1 MTEPI
6 NLSATLPVASPA
18 TQPIQDKAPKPPG
31 LMPKNVQTWGM
42 LGLAVLMVAIMW
54 LTGGKK
60 PQPAPRSGTAAVQ
73 TPAPLEVNEGKIAE
87 LQSRIQE
94 LQREQQVALNQQ
106 NKFFGALQSGNQ
118 TAAPAEVTNP
128 QSASPPATD
137 PIHEERKKRAYLSLF
152 SSNVALSYRKEL
164 AQPQPPVNTAPQ
176 ITNPFGLPS
185 LAGQE
190 PNFSQQLAQILQG
203 LPPAPQPIPSAPSVS
218 GSALHAGTTT
228 AEEAEKQISDGH
240 AKETSPNSSALN
252 AAQGKSYLIFEGTI
266 LETVLVNRLDGQF
279 TGPVECL
286 VTNDI
291 YSHDRQ
297 HVLIPSGTKVLG
309 EAKRVDTFGQT
320 RLAVAFHRLI
330 MPDGYSVSLD
340 QFKGM
345 NQVGDTGLRDQVNNH
360 YLKIFGASLA
370 IGALGGISQA
380 GSGGLLTQSGTQSVE
395 QGFGQ
400 SLGQTS
406 QRILDKF
413 LNILPTVTIREGHRV
428 KIYLSGDLAVPDYAN
443 HKMPSD
449 L

>member
-1 MTEPI
+1 MTEAV
-6 NLSATLPVASPA
+6 NSPA

-31 LMPKNVQTWGM
+31 LMPKNVQTWAM
-42 LGLAVLMVAIMW
+42 LGLAVLMVSIMW

-60 PQPAPRSGTAAVQ
+60 PQTLPKSGTSAVQ

-87 LQSRIQE
+87 LQNRIQE

-106 NKFFGALQSGNQ
+106 NKFFGAIQSESQ
-118 TAAPAEVTNP
+118 TAAPAQVAGTTQP
-128 QSASPPATD
+128 PPATPAD
-137 PIHEERKKRAYLSLF
+137 PIQDERKKRAYVALF
-152 SSNVALSYRKEL
+152 SSNVALSYRKDL
-164 AQPQPPVNTAPQ
+164 AQPILAPGAASP
-176 ITNPFGLPS
+176 TNNPFGLPG
-185 LAGQE
+185 LPPQE
-190 PNFSQQLAQILQG
+190 PSFNQQLAQILQG
-203 LPPAPQPIPSAPSVS
+203 LPPASQLIPPAPPIASSTPQ
-218 GSALHAGTTT
+218 AGTTT
-228 AEEAEKQISDGH
+228 AEDAERKVPESSSKQTPSN
-240 AKETSPNSSALN
+240 PSALN
-252 AAQGKSYLIFEGTI
+252 ASEGKSYVIFEGTI
-266 LETVLVNRLDGQF
+266 LETVLLNRLDGQF
-279 TGPVECL
+279 IGPVECL
-286 VTNDI
+286 VTTDI

-297 HVLIPSGTKVLG
+297 HLLIPSGTKVLG

-345 NQVGDTGLRDQVNNH
+345 NQIGDTGLRDQVNNH

-370 IGALGGISQA
+370 VGAIGGIAEA
-380 GSGGLLTQSGTQSVE
+380 GSGGVLTQSGTQTIQ
-395 QGFGQ
+395 QGVGE

>member
-1 MTEPI
+1 MTEPV
-6 NLSATLPVASPA
+6 TSPA
-18 TQPIQDKAPKPPG
+18 AQPIQDKAPKPPG
-31 LMPKNVQTWGM
+31 LMPKNVQAWVM
-42 LGLAVLMVAIMW
+42 LGLAVLMVTIMW

-60 PQPAPRSGTAAVQ
+60 APSAPKSGTPAVQ
-73 TPAPLEVNEGKIAE
+73 NPAPLEVNQAKIAD
-87 LQSRIQE
+87 LQNRIQE

-106 NKFFGALQSGNQ
+106 NKFFGALQSENQ
-118 TAAPAEVTNP
+118 TAASAQISNP
-128 QSASPPATD
+128 QPATAPTAD
-137 PIHEERKKRAYLSLF
+137 PIQDERKKRAYLSLF
-152 SSNVALSYRKEL
+152 SSNVALSYRKDS
-164 AQPQPPVNTAPQ
+164 PQPESAP
-176 ITNPFGLPS
+176 TNNPFGLQNP
-185 LAGQE
+185 Q
-190 PNFSQQLAQILQG
+190 PQQPTFDQQLAQILQG
-203 LPPAPQPIPSAPSVS
+203 LPPAPQPFPTLPPASTSAPKP
-218 GSALHAGTTT
+218 GTTT
-228 AEEAEKQISDGH
+228 AEEAERKASESSSKQ
-240 AKETSPNSSALN
+240 TSPNLSALN
-252 AAQGKSYLIFEGTI
+252 AADGKNYLIFEGTG
-266 LETVLVNRLDGQF
+266 LETVLLNRLDGQF

-297 HVLIPSGTKVLG
+297 HLLIPSGTKVLG

-345 NQVGDTGLRDQVNNH
+345 NQIGDTGLRDQVNNH

-370 IGALGGISQA
+370 VGAIGGIA
-380 GSGGLLTQSGTQSVE
+380 EGGSGGLLTQSGTQSIQAGV
-395 QGFGQ
+395 GQ

-428 KIYLSGDLAVPDYAN
+428 KIYLSGDLAVPDYQN
-443 HKMPSD
+443 HRMPSD

>member
-1 MTEPI
+1 MTETV
-6 NLSATLPVASPA
+6 NSPA

-31 LMPKNVQTWGM
+31 LMPKNVQTWAM
-42 LGLAVLMVAIMW
+42 LGLAVLMVSIMW

-60 PQPAPRSGTAAVQ
+60 AQTLPKSGTSAVQ

-87 LQSRIQE
+87 LQTRIQE

-106 NKFFGALQSGNQ
+106 NKFFGAIQSESQ
-118 TAAPAEVTNP
+118 TATPAQVAGTTQP
-128 QSASPPATD
+128 PPATPAD
-137 PIHEERKKRAYLSLF
+137 PIQDERKKRAYVSLF
-152 SSNVALSYRKEL
+152 SSNVALSYRKDL
-164 AQPQPPVNTAPQ
+164 AQPELAPGTASP
-176 ITNPFGLPS
+176 TNNGLPG
-185 LAGQE
+185 LPTQE
-190 PNFSQQLAQILQG
+190 PTFNQQLAQILQG
-203 LPPAPQPIPSAPSVS
+203 LPPAPQLIPSAPLAAS
-218 GSALHAGTTT
+218 SAPQAGTTT
-228 AEEAEKQISDGH
+228 AEVTERKAAESSSKQP
-240 AKETSPNSSALN
+240 SPNPSALN
-252 AAQGKSYLIFEGTI
+252 AAEGKNYVIFEGTI
-266 LETVLVNRLDGQF
+266 LETVLLNRLDGQF
-279 TGPVECL
+279 IGPVECL
-286 VTNDI
+286 VTSDI

-297 HVLIPSGTKVLG
+297 HLLIPSGTKVLG

-330 MPDGYSVSLD
+330 MPDGYSISLD

-345 NQVGDTGLRDQVNNH
+345 NQIGDTGLRDQVNNH

-370 IGALGGISQA
+370 IGAIGGIAEA
-380 GSGGLLTQSGTQSVE
+380 GSGGALTQSGTQTIQ
-395 QGFGQ
+395 QGVGE

-428 KIYLSGDLAVPDYAN
+428 KIYLSGDLSVPDYAN

>member
-1 MTEPI
+1 MTEQV
-6 NLSATLPVASPA
+6 NSAA

-31 LMPKNVQTWGM
+31 LMPKNVQTWVM
-42 LGLAVLMVAIMW
+42 LGLAVLMVTIMW

-60 PQPAPRSGTAAVQ
+60 AQTAPKPAMPGVQ
-73 TPAPLEVNEGKIAE
+73 TQAPLEVNEGKIAE

-106 NKFFGALQSGNQ
+106 NKLFSTLQSEN
-118 TAAPAEVTNP
+118 
-128 QSASPPATD
+128 QSAPPAQITNSQVATTPPSD
-137 PIHEERKKRAYLSLF
+137 PIQDERKKRAYLSLF

-164 AQPQPPVNTAPQ
+164 AKPDLSQGTPT
-176 ITNPFGLPS
+176 TNPFGLPS
-185 LAGQE
+185 LPAQAADY
-190 PNFSQQLAQILQG
+190 NQQLAQILQG
-203 LPPAPQPIPSAPSVS
+203 LPPMPQPIPVPSSITGNTRSTGMTGAEETAKHVSESSSKQPSVN
-218 GSALHAGTTT
+218 
-228 AEEAEKQISDGH
+228 
-240 AKETSPNSSALN
+240 PSALN
-252 AAQGKSYLIFEGTI
+252 AAEGKNYVLFEGTI
-266 LETVLVNRLDGQF
+266 LETVLLNRLDGQF
-279 TGPVECL
+279 IGPVECL
-286 VTNDI
+286 VTNDL
-291 YSHDRQ
+291 YSYDRQ

-345 NQVGDTGLRDQVNNH
+345 NQIGDTGLRDQVNNH

-370 IGALGGISQA
+370 VGAIGGIAQA
-380 GSGGLLTQSGTQSVE
+380 GSGGLLTSSGTQNIQ
-395 QGFGQ
+395 QGVGE

-428 KIYLSGDLAVPDYAN
+428 KIHLSGDLAVPDYAN

>member
-1 MTEPI
+1 MTESV
-6 NLSATLPVASPA
+6 NSPA

-31 LMPKNVQTWGM
+31 LMPKNVQTWAM
-42 LGLAVLMVAIMW
+42 LGLAVLMVSIMW

-60 PQPAPRSGTAAVQ
+60 DQTLRKSGTSSVQ
-73 TPAPLEVNEGKIAE
+73 TPVPLEVNEGKIAE
-87 LQSRIQE
+87 LQNRIQE
-94 LQREQQVALNQQ
+94 LQREQQAALNQQ
-106 NKFFGALQSGNQ
+106 NKFFGAVQSDNQ
-118 TAAPAEVTNP
+118 SVPTTQIGNP
-128 QSASPPATD
+128 QAGSPQATD
-137 PIHEERKKRAYLSLF
+137 PIQDERRKRAYLSMF

-164 AQPQPPVNTAPQ
+164 SQPGTAPNAVSS
-176 ITNPFGLPS
+176 TNNPFDLPS
-185 LAGQE
+185 PPAQDPTINQE
-190 PNFSQQLAQILQG
+190 LAQILQG
-203 LPPAPQPIPSAPSVS
+203 LSPALQPIPPPV
-218 GSALHAGTTT
+218 AGTTRPAGT
-228 AEEAEKQISDGH
+228 TSAEEAERNSFESSSKK
-240 AKETSPNSSALN
+240 ASPNPNALN
-252 AAQGKSYLIFEGTI
+252 AAEGKNYVIFEGTI
-266 LETVLVNRLDGQF
+266 LETVLLNRLDGQF
-279 TGPVECL
+279 SGAVECL

-297 HVLIPSGTKVLG
+297 HLLIPSGSKVLG
-309 EAKRVDTFGQT
+309 EVKRVETFGQT

-330 MPDGYSVSLD
+330 MPDGYSVNLD

-345 NQVGDTGLRDQVNNH
+345 NQIGDTGLRDQVNNH

-370 IGALGGISQA
+370 VGTIGGIAEA
-380 GSGGLLTQSGTQSVE
+380 GSGGALTQSGS
-395 QGFGQ
+395 QGIQQGVGE

>member
-1 MTEPI
+1 MTEPV
-6 NLSATLPVASPA
+6 NSPA

-31 LMPKNVQTWGM
+31 LMPKNVQTWVM
-42 LGLAVLMVAIMW
+42 LGLAVLMVSIMW

-60 PQPAPRSGTAAVQ
+60 AQTLPKSGTSTVQ
-73 TPAPLEVNEGKIAE
+73 TPAPLEVNVGKIAE

-106 NKFFGALQSGNQ
+106 NKFFGALQSENQ
-118 TAAPAEVTNP
+118 TTAPAQVTNP
-128 QSASPPATD
+128 QSASSPATD
-137 PIHEERKKRAYLSLF
+137 PIQDERKKRAYVSLF
-152 SSNVALSYRKEL
+152 SSNVALSYRKDL
-164 AQPQPPVNTAPQ
+164 AQPESALSTASPAS
-176 ITNPFGLPS
+176 NPFGLPG
-185 LAGQE
+185 LPAQE
-190 PNFSQQLAQILQG
+190 LTFNQQLAQILQG
-203 LPPAPQPIPSAPSVS
+203 LPPAPQLIPSAPPVA
-218 GSALHAGTTT
+218 GSTRQAGTTS
-228 AEEAEKQISDGH
+228 AEEAERGASESSSKQ
-240 AKETSPNSSALN
+240 TSPNPSALN
-252 AAQGKSYLIFEGTI
+252 AAEGKNYVIFEGTI
-266 LETVLVNRLDGQF
+266 LETVLLNRLDGQS
-279 TGPVECL
+279 TSSVECL

-297 HVLIPSGTKVLG
+297 RLLIPSGTKVLG

-330 MPDGYSVSLD
+330 MPDGYSASLD

-345 NQVGDTGLRDQVNNH
+345 NQIGDTGLRDQVNNH

-370 IGALGGISQA
+370 VGAIGGIAEA
-380 GSGGLLTQSGTQSVE
+380 GSGGVLTQSGTQGIE
-395 QGFGQ
+395 QGVGQ

-428 KIYLSGDLAVPDYAN
+428 KIYLSGDLAIPDYAN
-443 HKMPSD
+443 HKMPAD

>member
-1 MTEPI
+1 MTEPV
-6 NLSATLPVASPA
+6 NSPV

-31 LMPKNVQTWGM
+31 LMPKNVQTWVM
-42 LGLAVLMVAIMW
+42 LGLAVLMVTIMW

-60 PQPAPRSGTAAVQ
+60 AQTASKSGTAVAQ

-106 NKFFGALQSGNQ
+106 NKLFGALQPENQ
-118 TAAPAEVTNP
+118 PAAPGQVTNP
-128 QSASPPATD
+128 QSPSPTTSD
-137 PIHEERKKRAYLSLF
+137 PIQDERKKRAYLSLF
-152 SSNVALSYRKEL
+152 SSNVALSYRKDI
-164 AQPQPPVNTAPQ
+164 AQPGSAPT
-176 ITNPFGLPS
+176 IAAPTNNPFGLPS
-185 LAGQE
+185 LPTQE
-190 PNFSQQLAQILQG
+190 PNFNQQLAQILQG
-203 LPPAPQPIPSAPSVS
+203 LPPAPQLIPQAPPVA
-218 GSALHAGTTT
+218 GSTRPPGTTT
-228 AEEAEKQISDGH
+228 AEDEEKRAFD
-240 AKETSPNSSALN
+240 NSSKQTPYALD
-252 AAQGKSYLIFEGTI
+252 AAEGKTYVIFEGTI
-266 LETVLVNRLDGQF
+266 LETVLLNRLDGHF

-286 VTNDI
+286 VTNDL

-297 HVLIPSGTKVLG
+297 RLLIPSGTKVLG

-345 NQVGDTGLRDQVNNH
+345 NQIGDTGLRDQVNNH
-360 YLKIFGASLA
+360 YIKIFGASLA
-370 IGALGGISQA
+370 VGAIGGIAQA
-380 GSGGLLTQSGTQSVE
+380 GSGGLLTQSGTQGIQ
-395 QGFGQ
+395 QGVGQ

-428 KIYLSGDLAVPDYAN
+428 KVYLSGDLTVPDYAN